1 MNIES
6 IDQLRVLGS
15 SLEVLYVE
23 DDPEIQEQVCKMLA
37 KFFVNID
44 IAQDGQEAFEKYNA
58 KEYDLILTDIEMPK
72 MDGIE
77 LSRRIIE
84 HNSEQ
89 SIFIISAHKNP
100 DQLLK
105 LMDIGVSGLIL
116 KPIDMQYF
124 VNKLSIKVKEIYA
137 NKMMKIHYEK
147 IQKQLNDSSKTY
159 EEMQKKD
166 HLTSV
171 YNYKYLLE
179 YIKNDKNKVAI
190 LLNVNSFKLINEYYS
205 HKHGNHLLFQLA
217 YILTIEARKFKYTVF
232 RVSGDEFLLLYDKE
246 CLSCSDVNRD
256 AHKLVEK
263 IKAHKFNIIGVKDIN
278 IDVRVSYACSKT
290 RLLEEL
296 TIALEYGK
304 KCAVPV
310 MGYNEKAKFNM
321 DIENI
326 VEIKSV
332 LKNAVENSL
341 VIPVYQPIL
350 MLNHEVKYEVLM
362 RIEHDGMLL
371 TPDKF
376 LEIAKE
382 HNYYNE
388 ISEMLIFKALKNM
401 AKCNNTFSINISY
414 LDIKDSEFIQR
425 LEDKI
430 LEYNIANRVVFEIIE
445 SDILDD
451 MDIVLAFVTRFKK
464 HNVRIA
470 IDDFGSGYSN
480 FSYIIQLNPDYIK
493 IDGSL
498 IENMLEDKKIYIL
511 VKSIIDL
518 AHEID
523 IEVIAEFISSQELYN
538 ALHELGVDAMQG
550 YYLGKPNRILQQVLN
565 EE

>member
-1 MNIES
+1 MKIES
-6 IDQLRVLGS
+6 IEQLRVLGS
-15 SLEVLYVE
+15 SLEILYVE
-23 DDPEIQEQVCKMLA
+23 DDPEIQEQVYKMLNRIFA
-37 KFFVNID
+37 NID
-44 IAQDGQEAFEKYNA
+44 TAQDGQEALEKYNA
-58 KEYDLILTDIEMPK
+58 KKYDLILTDIEMPK

-77 LSRRIIE
+77 LSRKIIE
-84 HNSEQ
+84 DNPEQ
-89 SIFIISAHKNP
+89 NIFIISAHKNQ

-147 IQKQLNDSSKTY
+147 IQKQLNDNSKTHK
-159 EEMQKKD
+159 EMQNKD

-190 LLNVNSFKLINEYYS
+190 LLNINSFKLINEYYS
-205 HKHGNHLLFQLA
+205 HNHGDHLLFQVA
-217 YILTIEARKFKYTVF
+217 HILTLEAQAGKYKVF
-232 RVSGDEFLLLYDKE
+232 RVSGDEFLLLYDDE
-246 CLSCSDVNRD
+246 CIHCNNVNRD

-263 IKAHKFNIIGVKDIN
+263 IRKHKFNIIGVKDIN
-278 IDVRVSYACSKT
+278 IEVRVSYACSKN

-304 KCAVPV
+304 KCALPV

-414 LDIKDSEFIQR
+414 LDIEDNAFIER
-425 LEDKI
+425 LEKKI
-430 LEYNIANRVVFEIIE
+430 LDCKVEDRIVFEIIE

-451 MDIVLAFVTRFKK
+451 MEIVYEFITRFKK

-480 FSYIIQLNPDYIK
+480 FAYIIKLDPDYLK

-498 IENMLEDKKIYIL
+498 IENILSDKKIYTL

-518 AHEID
+518 AHNLN
-523 IEVIAEFISSQELYN
+523 IEVIAEFISSQELYQT
-538 ALHELGVDAMQG
+538 LKELGVDAMQG
-550 YYLGKPNRILQQVLN
+550 YYLGKPERELQTVTIKD
-565 EE
+565 